1 MEFVQEQI
9 TTLHNLTGFVPSLN
23 LDDVAVIIPM
33 TERDYATL
41 ATEQML
47 LELESI
53 APATVIIA
61 LRAGANQMPSYHDW
75 LTGFDLPL
83 EILWCNAKSVNDLL
97 DDHGFDGNPGKGRDL
112 WLAIGLAAD
121 SHRYIVCHDADTES
135 YSRSYVERLLYPLT
149 QGYTFSKGYYARV
162 EDNQLYGRLFRLL
175 YVPLVNAL
183 LTLHPAEPLLQYLAA
198 FRYALAGEFATTASL
213 IQELPFE
220 RRFGLEV
227 GTIGGAYEQAGFE
240 KTAQVDL
247 GEYKHDHRAIG
258 GPTGLADMSQ
268 EIVSAL
274 FRTLADNDIPI
285 DHEKIRDEY
294 LASGHTL
301 INQYTTDAAY
311 NALQYDPDDER
322 NQLHT
327 YVDSIEPPGPDDRL
341 PSWNKTTL
349 NPTDMKQRAKSDL
362 DKSIT

>member
-23 LDDVAVIIPM
+23 LDDVSVIIPM

-47 LELESI
+47 SELESV

-61 LRAGANQMPSYHDW
+61 LRAGENQIPSYYDW

-83 EILWCNAKSVNDLL
+83 EVVWCNAPSVNDLL
-97 DDHGFDGNPGKGRDL
+97 DNHGLAGNPGKGRDL
-112 WLAIGLAAD
+112 WIAIGLAAD

-135 YSRSYVERLLYPLT
+135 YSRSYVERLVFPLT
-149 QGYTFSKGYYARV
+149 RGYTFSKGYYARF

-175 YVPLVNAL
+175 YAPLLRAL
-183 LTLHPAEPLLQYLAA
+183 HTLHPTEPLLQYLGA

-213 IQELPFE
+213 IQRLPFE

-227 GTIGGAYEQAGFE
+227 GTLGGAYSHAGFDQ
-240 KTAQVDL
+240 TAQVDL
-247 GEYKHDHRAIG
+247 GEYKHDHRAVG
-258 GPTGLADMSQ
+258 GPTGLADMSR
-268 EIVSAL
+268 EIVAAL

-285 DHEKIRDEY
+285 DHKEIRDEY
-294 LASGHTL
+294 LATGHTF
-301 INQYTTDAAY
+301 IEQYTTDATY
-311 NALQYDPDDER
+311 NALDYDPDDER
-322 NQLHT
+322 DQLQT
-327 YVDSIEPPGPDDRL
+327 YVDAIEPLGPDDRL
-341 PSWNKTTL
+341 PSWNETSL
-349 NPTDMKQRAKSDL
+349 NPTSLRQRARTDL
-362 DKSIT
+362 DTLRS